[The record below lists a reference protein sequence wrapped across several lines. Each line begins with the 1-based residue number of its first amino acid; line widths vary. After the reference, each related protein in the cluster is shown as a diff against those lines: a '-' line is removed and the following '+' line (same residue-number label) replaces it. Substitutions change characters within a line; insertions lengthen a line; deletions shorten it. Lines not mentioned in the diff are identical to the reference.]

1 MIRIILKTLGIG
13 CVVLATVIL
22 AGWLIGR
29 IASDRYSWSQW
40 LLWIP
45 TPVALLATL
54 LGLAGASRPAK
65 KPRLRRCRLGIWAA
79 IGAAIGVYFTTI
91 EHRFWFR
98 AAVTD
103 VPGLRVVHWNM
114 SHEKRG
120 RYDAHVEKIL
130 ELGGDLTIL
139 SHSIGTRRSERLQA
153 WLGESARPVMVRPFT
168 VLTRLPIL
176 EARALVANDD
186 ILVAMF
192 QIDTS
197 DRLGQPITVYA
208 VDFPSDLRRSRA
220 EIARTARRLLADT
233 NAPPPD
239 IVVGDFN
246 MTRGSASL
254 RMLFPDLE
262 HAYKQAGHGY
272 GASFHRTVPLFH
284 LDHALLADTVR
295 ASTYELI
302 DPEIGRHLV
311 QVLHLV
317 ATSSSQSRDTQ

>member
-1 MIRIILKTLGIG
+1 MIGIILKTLGIG

-22 AGWLIGR
+22 AGWLMGR
-29 IASDRYSWSQW
+29 VISDRFGWSQW

-45 TPVALLATL
+45 TPAVLLATL

-65 KPRLRRCRLGIWAA
+65 KPRLRRRRLGIWAA
-79 IGAAIGVYFTTI
+79 IGAAIGLYFTTI

-153 WLGESARPVMVRPFT
+153 WLGESAKPVMVRPFT

-176 EARALVANDD
+176 EARALIANDD

-197 DRLGQPITVYA
+197 DHLGQPITVYA

-220 EIARTARRLLADT
+220 EVARTVRRLLQDT
-233 NAPPPD
+233 SAPPPD

-262 HAYKQAGHGY
+262 HAYNQAGHGY
-272 GASFHRTVPLFH
+272 GASFHRAIPLFH
-284 LDHALLADTVR
+284 LDHVLLADTVR

-302 DPEIGRHLV
+302 DPQIGRHLV
-311 QVLHLV
+311 QVLHV
-317 ATSSSQSRDTQ
+317 AANR